1 MYVDICS
8 RAGYLEQQYATR
20 MRGWNLENA
29 GTKLTLKQLKERL
42 PMLEFMEAAS
52 RSKVEWEKESSAP
65 KGAMDAAAWLAR
77 HTPKEVDKHIEKT
90 MATVRQLAKRYRVNG
105 EQP

>member
-1 MYVDICS
+1 
-8 RAGYLEQQYATR
+8 
-20 MRGWNLENA
+20 MRGWKLENDGA
-29 GTKLTLKQLKERL
+29 HLSLKQLKERL

-77 HTPKEVDKHIEKT
+77 HTPEDVNKHIEET
-90 MATVRQLAKRYRVNG
+90 MATVRQLAKRFRANG
-105 EQP
+105 VHL